1 MTLRTIKL
9 YGALGKKFGKV
20 HQAHVESVGEAIRFL
35 SANFKDF
42 APYVSGKRPRLAG
55 YEVWDGKYNLGPDAA
70 DFQQLGSGDIKI
82 IPRAKGS
89 GAVARIIVGVI
100 LIVVGVL
107 LAPTTGGGSLQ
118 LSAYG
123 SAMMI
128 GMGASLVLGG
138 VIELL
143 SPKSN
148 LANQSIAD
156 SQESYIFSGATNS
169 AKIGNPVAIGYGKM
183 TVGSQV
189 ISGTI
194 TTHDIAVS

>member
-9 YGALGKKFGKV
+9 YGALGKKFGKE

-42 APYVSGKRPRLAG
+42 GKYIVSGSPRLAG
-55 YEVWDGKYNLGPDAA
+55 YEVWDGKYNLAPEAE
-70 DFQQLGSGDIKI
+70 DFNKLGDGVIKI
-82 IPRAKGS
+82 IPRARGS
-89 GAVARIIVGVI
+89 GAGARIILGAV
-100 LIVVGVL
+100 LMVVGYIFTPVT
-107 LAPTTGGGSLQ
+107 AGGSLV
-118 LSAYG
+118 LSSWG
-123 SAMMI
+123 GMMM

-148 LANQSIAD
+148 LSAQSAAD

-169 AKIGNPVAIGYGKM
+169 SKIGNPVAIGYGKM